1 MVTCW
6 ERSLAYTIVPKKL
19 SILYYTQYIFIIKYR
34 EIGRK
39 PFTPGVVPVSRLFSP
54 SPPSVSLYI
63 YIYTCQKRGDETNS
77 PPCLSLK
84 FPLRRVRE
92 RNRGEKYNTK
102 KTTRPFLKRPRC
114 VERALVAPWRLFPP
128 LSLSF
133 QLVGVCIV
141 VYICR
146 CSPSRRLSFSRHS
159 VLGLFIAGAPSAS
172 PCAGA
177 MRSAPLQLLPLSVPP
192 PATILLP
199 RCMFYKR
206 PTSNRIFSPLFFFSK
221 TP

>member
-54 SPPSVSLYI
+54 SPPSVSLSIYI

-102 KTTRPFLKRPRC
+102 KNDASIFEKT
-114 VERALVAPWRLFPP
+114 ALRWARVGGALALIPPSLSLFSTCWGLHRGVYLQV
-128 LSLSF
+128 LSLS
-133 QLVGVCIV
+133 
-141 VYICR
+141 
-146 CSPSRRLSFSRHS
+146 SS
-159 VLGLFIAGAPSAS
+159 
-172 PCAGA
+172 
-177 MRSAPLQLLPLSVPP
+177 
-192 PATILLP
+192 
-199 RCMFYKR
+199 
-206 PTSNRIFSPLFFFSK
+206 LFFQ
-221 TP
+221 TQCIRLIHRRGA